1 MNHARL
7 FDPVTSHIA
16 AESMADHLTD
26 QQALVLRTIRDAGDD
41 GRTAHDI
48 ALRLSTPSWQAQAN
62 VMARRCTDL
71 ADLGLIVAVGTRPGA
86 TGRPRQVWV
95 DARLV
100 EDGAA

>member
-26 QQALVLRTIRDAGDD
+26 QQALVLRTIRDAGAE
-41 GRTAHDI
+41 GLTAHDI
-48 ALRLSTPSWQAQAN
+48 AVRVTTDSWQAQAN
-62 VMARRCTDL
+62 VMAKRCTDL
-71 ADLGLIVAVGTRPGA
+71 HDLGLIASIGTRPGA

>member
-1 MNHARL
+1 MHHARL

-26 QQALVLRTIRDAGDD
+26 QQQAVLDVIRRAGHE
-41 GRTAHDI
+41 GVTAHDI
-48 ALRLSTPSWQAQAN
+48 AKALTTPTWDAQAN

-71 ADLGLIVAVGTRPGA
+71 AAEGLIVAVGTRPGA

-95 DARLV
+95 DARIV
-100 EDGAA
+100 SDGAA